1 MCHKGHLPLICNKDG
16 SKISK
21 RQNDIDVL
29 SYRNAGYLP
38 ETLLVYLSNIGGG
51 LNANIGEENSQEFFK
66 TSQTVLSDLAKLF
79 VETKIN
85 NRSVKLN
92 QDLLDRLN
100 RRFLNIRLNSSDSN
114 EQQALVNE
122 LKNNLLENQENIKLN
137 EYYLRD
143 EYLLSV
149 LKWSVE
155 RVYKIKDLTT
165 DPGFSFL
172 WSDLSNFKIGELNA
186 QTQRQLNELIECLK
200 QFLADKSLDENFFKD
215 STVFKKAMSNLFN
228 NLTTNSESNST
239 ESKSKKFNNWQLTR
253 LLFTGSLTGPSIFE
267 IFNLLDKNNLKYR
280 LEIAKNLLDK

>member
-1 MCHKGHLPLICNKDG
+1 MCFKGHLPLICNKDG

-66 TSQTVLSDLAKLF
+66 TYHTILSDLAKLF
-79 VETKIN
+79 DETKIN

-114 EQQALVNE
+114 EQQILVNE
-122 LKNNLLENQENIKLN
+122 LKNNLLQIQENIKLN

-155 RVYKIKDLTT
+155 RVYKVKDLTT
-165 DPGFSFL
+165 DPSFLFL
-172 WSDLSNFKIGELNA
+172 WSDLSNFKLDELDA
-186 QTQRQLNELIECLK
+186 QTKHQLNELIECLK
-200 QFLADKSLDENFFKD
+200 NFLADKSLDEMFFKE
-215 STVFKKAMSNLFN
+215 SAVFKKQLSNLFN
-228 NLTTNSESNST
+228 KLATNSESNL
-239 ESKSKKFNNWQLTR
+239 KSKKFNNWQLTR

-267 IFNLLDKNNLKYR
+267 IFNLLKKNNLIYR
-280 LEIAKNLLDK
+280 LEIAKNLLNK

>member
-1 MCHKGHLPLICNKDG
+1 MPLICNKDG

-66 TSQTVLSDLAKLF
+66 TYHTILSDLAKLF
-79 VETKIN
+79 DETKIN

-114 EQQALVNE
+114 EQQILVNE
-122 LKNNLLENQENIKLN
+122 LKNNLLQIQENIKLN

-155 RVYKIKDLTT
+155 RVYKVKDLTT
-165 DPGFSFL
+165 DPSFLFL
-172 WSDLSNFKIGELNA
+172 WSDLSNFKLDELDA
-186 QTQRQLNELIECLK
+186 QTKHQLNELIECLK
-200 QFLADKSLDENFFKD
+200 NFLADKSLDKMFFKE
-215 STVFKKAMSNLFN
+215 SAVFKKQLSNLFN
-228 NLTTNSESNST
+228 KLATNSESNL
-239 ESKSKKFNNWQLTR
+239 KSKKFNNWQLTR

-267 IFNLLDKNNLKYR
+267 IFNLLKKNNLIYR
-280 LEIAKNLLDK
+280 LEIAKNLLNK